1 LVLRI
6 QEPGSS
12 GSDATTAVSGVRGVE
27 CPFRRPIRSMAVA
40 LGFRQLIRQ
49 LAGHSPF
56 QAGADLNGGAGF
68 RGLCAVLTGRQKR
81 VLDGV

>member
-1 LVLRI
+1 VLRI
-6 QEPGSS
+6 QESGSS
-12 GSDATTAVSGVRGVE
+12 GSDATTAVCGVRCVE
-27 CPFRRPIRSMAVA
+27 CSSRCPIRSTAVA

-49 LAGHSPF
+49 LAGHSPY

-68 RGLCAVLTGRQKR
+68 RGWCAVLTGRQKR